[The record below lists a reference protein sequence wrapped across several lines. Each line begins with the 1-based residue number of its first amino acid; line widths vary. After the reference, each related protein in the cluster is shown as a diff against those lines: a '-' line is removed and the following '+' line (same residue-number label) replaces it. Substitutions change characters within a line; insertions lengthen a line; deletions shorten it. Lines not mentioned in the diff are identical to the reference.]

1 MSDRESQFDGIL
13 LAMAEQHTGGVPEV
27 SYWPDFKIFVI

>member
-1 MSDRESQFDGIL
+1 MSGDDGKFDQIL

-27 SYWPDFKIFVI
+27 SLN